1 MREIKTNDGSITFLN
16 EDINEF
22 YNPLTGAIDRAFNAY
37 INKIDYSNKNELKV
51 LDIGLGLG
59 YNSLCLTYE
68 CLKRNIN
75 VEIVAVDKDIGAIN
89 MIPRLNIPDYLVYSH
104 SLLLEG
110 IKSKRTEHKNFR
122 FRLET
127 GNILDI
133 ADKLKEKFDII
144 ILDPFSYSKNKE
156 MYSSNLLIKLKKL
169 FNKYGFLICY
179 NSNPVFVSNLLE
191 NSFFIKKYEIS
202 KHEHGIMASP
212 FLKFELD
219 DSSKKLARAFGK
231 DINP

>member
-51 LDIGLGLG
+51 LDIGFGLG

-144 ILDPFSYSKNKE
+144 ILNT
-156 MYSSNLLIKLKKL
+156 
-169 FNKYGFLICY
+169 
-179 NSNPVFVSNLLE
+179 
-191 NSFFIKKYEIS
+191 
-202 KHEHGIMASP
+202 
-212 FLKFELD
+212 
-219 DSSKKLARAFGK
+219 R
-231 DINP
+231 